1 MNNASTISGK
11 ATLLRSLLICL
22 SLFMAISSIS
32 HAQELRTVEFRA
44 FNLRPGNFTDIHF
57 KDHAGELIKLNF
69 KKKSRTE
76 VYATKISA
84 EDNFLYFYPKRNQ
97 VLEESQLLPIARAWI
112 DPKWKS
118 PLLIISEISTSDSV
132 RYSITTLEDS
142 NVSFPYGSLK
152 VVNLAGG
159 KIIGS
164 IGGSRVTLNN
174 SQASRSFE
182 LNDDGKITVTIAAE
196 SSSRHHLLYKNTL
209 PLNEDS
215 KSLLILRPP
224 RRNGSVK
231 ILGQLVIEYRP
242 EAEY

>member
-1 MNNASTISGK
+1 MNNASIIIRNTAI
-11 ATLLRSLLICL
+11 LRSVLICL
-22 SLFMAISSIS
+22 SLFMAILSIS
-32 HAQELRTVEFRA
+32 HAQELLTVEFRA
-44 FNLRPGNFTDIHF
+44 FNLRPGNFTDIYF
-57 KDHAGELIKLNF
+57 KDPAGVLIKLNF

-84 EDNFLYFYPKRNQ
+84 EDNFLYLYPKRSPG
-97 VLEESQLLPIARAWI
+97 LEESQLLPIARTWI
-112 DPKWKS
+112 DSKWKS
-118 PLLIISEISTSDSV
+118 PLLIISEISTNDSV
-132 RYSITTLEDS
+132 RYSITAFEDS
-142 NVSFPYGSLK
+142 SVSFPYGSLK

-164 IGGSRVTLNN
+164 IGGNRVTLNN

-182 LNDDGKITVTIAAE
+182 LNDDGKILVTIAGE
-196 SSSRHHLLYKNTL
+196 SSRRHHLLYKNTL

-231 ILGQLVIEYRP
+231 ILGQLLLEYRP

>member
-1 MNNASTISGK
+1 MNNASIIERNT
-11 ATLLRSLLICL
+11 AMLRSVLICL
-22 SLFMAISSIS
+22 PLFMAISSIS

-44 FNLRPGNFTDIHF
+44 FNLRPSNFTDIHF
-57 KDHAGELIKLNF
+57 KDHAGELIKINF
-69 KKKSRTE
+69 KQKSRTE

-84 EDNFLYFYPKRNQ
+84 EDNFLYFYPKRSQ
-97 VLEESQLLPIARAWI
+97 VLEESQLVPIARAWI

-152 VVNLAGG
+152 VVNLVGR
-159 KIIGS
+159 KIIGL
-164 IGGSRVTLNN
+164 IGGNRVTLNN

-182 LNDDGKITVTIAAE
+182 LNDDGKISVTIAGE
-196 SSSRHHLLYKNTL
+196 SSSRHHLLYKNKL
-209 PLNEDS
+209 LLNENN

-231 ILGQLVIEYRP
+231 ILGQLLLEYRQ

>member
-1 MNNASTISGK
+1 MNNASIIIRNTAI
-11 ATLLRSLLICL
+11 LRSVLICL
-22 SLFMAISSIS
+22 SLFMAMSSIS
-32 HAQELRTVEFRA
+32 HAQELRIIEFRA
-44 FNLRPGNFTDIHF
+44 FNLRPGDFTDIHF
-57 KDHAGELIKLNF
+57 KDPAGELIKLNF

-76 VYATKISA
+76 TYATKISA
-84 EDNFLYFYPKRNQ
+84 EDNFLYFYPKRSLR
-97 VLEESQLLPIARAWI
+97 LEESQLLPIARTWI

-118 PLLIISEISTSDSV
+118 PLLIISEISTNDSV
-132 RYSITTLEDS
+132 RYSITTFEDS
-142 NVSFPYGSLK
+142 SVSFPYGSLK

-164 IGGSRVTLNN
+164 IGGNRVTLNN

-182 LNDDGKITVTIAAE
+182 LNADGKILVTIAGE

-209 PLNEDS
+209 PLSEDS

-231 ILGQLVIEYRP
+231 ILGQLLIEYRP

>member
-1 MNNASTISGK
+1 MNNASIIIRNTAK
-11 ATLLRSLLICL
+11 LRSLLNCL
-22 SLFMAISSIS
+22 LLFMAISSIS
-32 HAQELRTVEFRA
+32 HAQELRAVEFRA

-57 KDHAGELIKLNF
+57 KDNAGQLIKLNF

-84 EDNFLYFYPKRNQ
+84 EDNFLYFYPKRSP

-152 VVNLAGG
+152 VVNLAGV

-182 LNDDGKITVTIAAE
+182 LNDDGKISVTIAAE

-209 PLNEDS
+209 PLNGDS

>member
-1 MNNASTISGK
+1 LAC
-11 ATLLRSLLICL
+11 LLLYL
-22 SLFMAISSIS
+22 AVSSIS
-32 HAQELRTVEFRA
+32 HAQEFRIVEFRA
-44 FNLRPGNFTDIHF
+44 FNIRPGDFSEIYF
-57 KDHAGELIKLNF
+57 KNSTGELIKLNF

-76 VYATKISA
+76 AYATKISA
-84 EDNFLYFYPKRNQ
+84 EDNFLYFYTIRSPG
-97 VLEESQLLPIARAWI
+97 LEESQLVTIARAWI

-132 RYSITTLEDS
+132 GYSITAFEDS
-142 NVSFPYGSLK
+142 NVSFPYGSFK
-152 VVNLAGG
+152 VVNLVGR

-164 IGGSRVTLNN
+164 IGGNRVTLNN

-182 LNDDGKITVTIAAE
+182 LKADGKISVTIAGE
-196 SSSRHHLLYKNTL
+196 SSSRHHLLYKNKL
-209 PLNEDS
+209 LLNENS

-231 ILGQLVIEYRP
+231 ILGQLLLEYRQ

>member
-11 ATLLRSLLICL
+11 TTLLRSALACLLL
-22 SLFMAISSIS
+22 YLAVSSIS
-32 HAQELRTVEFRA
+32 HAQEFRIVEFRA
-44 FNLRPGNFTDIHF
+44 FNIRPGDFSEIYF
-57 KDHAGELIKLNF
+57 KNSTGELIKLNF

-76 VYATKISA
+76 AYATKISA
-84 EDNFLYFYPKRNQ
+84 EDNFLYFYTIRSPG
-97 VLEESQLLPIARAWI
+97 LEESQLVTIARAWI

-182 LNDDGKITVTIAAE
+182 LNDDGKISVTIAAE

-209 PLNEDS
+209 PLNGDS